1 MDASASAL
9 KKPSSFAA
17 KSGNVVV
24 SKKKEKFDSDNE
36 SSSNEED
43 VIDKK
48 RNESSDD
55 SGSEDEFSS
64 NEDVGAA
71 TNGSVDSETPEYET
85 TKANHVVG
93 NWSTLYYNVSNY
105 TFVAPVLGL
114 LAYDSST
121 RSPHYD
127 LIELNLMGDNPIV
140 VRFPNVSLSV
150 GMKCVRFSTN
160 GTVQLSNV
168 TGNNSCMARGH
179 GHFSIVVPSR
189 PSDEMTKERVWR
201 WWVIGF
207 AGGIVG
213 LILLLVVVIMVYK
226 LIKGG
231 KIKKMERQSE
241 RNEVLDTIWIG
252 RSRMPSASGIRTQP
266 ELESSY
272 IP

>member
-1 MDASASAL
+1 MKGANF
-9 KKPSSFAA
+9 SF
-17 KSGNVVV
+17 
-24 SKKKEKFDSDNE
+24 FD
-36 SSSNEED
+36 
-43 VIDKK
+43 IPT
-48 RNESSDD
+48 RILPWP
-55 SGSEDEFSS
+55 FSRR
-64 NEDVGAA
+64 
-71 TNGSVDSETPEYET
+71 VDLVYQ
-85 TKANHVVG
+85 NLG

-189 PSDEMTKERVWR
+189 PSDEMTKERVWK

-266 ELESSY
+266 ELESGGKIKKMERQSERNEVLDTIWIGRSRMPSASGIRTQPELESSY